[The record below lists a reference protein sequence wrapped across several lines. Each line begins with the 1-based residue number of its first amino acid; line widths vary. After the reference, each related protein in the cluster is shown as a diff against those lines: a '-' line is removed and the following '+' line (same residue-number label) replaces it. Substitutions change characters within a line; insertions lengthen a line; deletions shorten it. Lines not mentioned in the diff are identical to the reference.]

1 MIMFEKIYKRKNN
14 FGIRGKTINI
24 GSTRAK
30 LIKKY
35 ALSFVLI
42 IAKICTLVVKVMYQI
57 IWNDFNIWIHELL

>member
-1 MIMFEKIYKRKNN
+1 MFEKIYKRKNN

-42 IAKICTLVVKVMYQI
+42 IAKICTLVVNVMYQI
-57 IWNDFNIWIHELL
+57 I